1 MSKQVNDPT
10 EKEGR
15 RLDRVG
21 RDMQE
26 RDLERRIPAGQPITR
41 LTTRGIPKGYRGYW
55 AKESQFSELLD
66 AGYTFVYK
74 ENVEVGSMSTRNP
87 SLGSLIRCDFG
98 RDDLYLMKIR
108 EDWYQENMAE
118 KQKIVNL
125 RDAQIHGGTVA
136 PFKNDYR
143 PKDGINFTNTTK
155 NED

>member
-1 MSKQVNDPT
+1 MSKQTTGHD
-10 EKEGR
+10 EKAGQ
-15 RLDRVG
+15 RLDRIG

-26 RDLERRIPAGQPITR
+26 RGMQRRIPAGQPVTR

-74 ENVEVGSMSTRNP
+74 ENVDVGSLNDRNP
-87 SLGSLIRCDFG
+87 SLGSLVKCDFG
-98 RDDLYLMKIR
+98 RDNLYLMKIR

-136 PFKNDYR
+136 PFKHDYR
-143 PKDGINFTNTTK
+143 PKDGINFKNTTH